1 MQTGH
6 IVPVSTSGGGRGGGE
21 GMMSL
26 PEGMQTILTPNVVWV
41 NHVQMPQNTA
51 ILTAAPNTPLQKLVC
66 NTLQD
71 KIKINNTTLIL
82 MYSVVYTLLS

>member
-1 MQTGH
+1 MQTGY
-6 IVPVSTSGGGRGGGE
+6 IVPVSTSGGG

-51 ILTAAPNTPLQKLVC
+51 ILTAAPNTPLQKLEC

-71 KIKINNTTLIL
+71 KIKINNTT
-82 MYSVVYTLLS
+82 Y